1 MDVQPGRCR
10 TPPFTQGPG
19 RTSLG
24 HAESECPASHPKGR
38 DTRSPAMKTQN
49 ARPFTEGSGYTFL
62 RPRTPRMPHPT
73 PRGRSERRTPHPSH
87 RGGAYILHVRGLCL
101 LHRAG
106 IGRLSP
112 PQQGP
117 AVPELFPLRRSGTRR
132 LSPNGSVP
140 LFPAHARSGFRRL
153 PPAATFHCSWPRPPR
168 PSGTRRLPPHST
180 VPLFR
185 HFPHRRPRRPPGM
198 TRSRGGRRT
207 RHRAYPTAAPT
218 TPPATWRA
226 PSSAIRFSGREK

>member
-112 PQQGP
+112 
-117 AVPELFPLRRSGTRR
+117 RNR
-132 LSPNGSVP
+132 VP
-140 LFPAHARSGFRRL
+140 LFLNYSL
-153 PPAATFHCSWPRPPR
+153 SAAAGLAAFLRTAAFHCSRPMPAADFAAFLQR
-168 PSGTRRLPPHST
+168 QRST
-180 VPLFR
+180 VPG
-185 HFPHRRPRRPPGM
+185 PGLPAPAGLAAFLP
-198 TRSRGGRRT
+198 TAQSRCFAT
-207 RHRAYPTAAPT
+207 SLTAAPGD
-218 TPPATWRA
+218 R
-226 PSSAIRFSGREK
+226 RG